1 MDWYVG
7 CEVLD
12 RIQLLVYIKS
22 TDNNW
27 CQFWFD
33 GQEAQFFWRLRNDCL
48 IMYSFHPEKINAAS
62 EHCFNF
68 GISHGT
74 IVYNLC
80 SIILTMNSSIIWLLV
95 DIYIY
100 IHQHMLL
107 IQVPLLPLPSLLQLV
122 IPQRKLLPQRSLLVS
137 AICSQCS
144 FTHQKRIYN
153 FFLRSN
159 QFQWLMVTTS
169 LTHWGPATPQNI
181 KSLRF

>member
-1 MDWYVG
+1 MSRFKKVCWVSFWPECGYFWKSVQAIMDWYVG

-33 GQEAQFFWRLRNDCL
+33 GQEAQLFWRLRNDCL

-100 IHQHMLL
+100 IYINTCYWYRYHYYH
-107 IQVPLLPLPSLLQLV
+107 SHH
-122 IPQRKLLPQRSLLVS
+122 
-137 AICSQCS
+137 CSNSWFPNVNCYHNAV
-144 FTHQKRIYN
+144 F
-153 FFLRSN
+153 
-159 QFQWLMVTTS
+159 W
-169 LTHWGPATPQNI
+169 
-181 KSLRF
+181 